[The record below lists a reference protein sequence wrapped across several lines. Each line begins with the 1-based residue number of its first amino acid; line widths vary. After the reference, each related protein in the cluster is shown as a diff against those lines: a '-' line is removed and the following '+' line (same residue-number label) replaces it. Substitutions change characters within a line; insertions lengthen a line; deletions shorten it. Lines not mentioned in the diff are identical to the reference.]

1 MKSLN
6 CWFKSM
12 DDKSMFQERM
22 PVREK
27 ETETQVRSEGLD
39 FREHFQAHRR
49 GKEREGI
56 RMVVMISLTNVFK
69 KGGQSYV

>member
-12 DDKSMFQERM
+12 DDKSMFQERI

-27 ETETQVRSEGLD
+27 ETKRDLDKVRGIGLVGA
-39 FREHFQAHRR
+39 FPSSQ
-49 GKEREGI
+49 
-56 RMVVMISLTNVFK
+56 
-69 KGGQSYV
+69 KG

>member
-27 ETETQVRSEGLD
+27 ETKRDLDKVRGTGLWGA
-39 FREHFQAHRR
+39 FPSSQ
-49 GKEREGI
+49 
-56 RMVVMISLTNVFK
+56 
-69 KGGQSYV
+69 KG